1 MTQLL
6 ALSQLKQVVTTI
18 DEASAFSR
26 RKGGDCINKVA
37 TLKQMLYTKLGF
49 PDTEDRE
56 YKYGLVSWEKL
67 NIAWFADPDP
77 RKFSIFT
84 FDYESLFCGFIVLL
98 YMEENHKDVEQM
110 LAYLQEVDIEDFY
123 SELEGYTEYEYL
135 YDNLRMYLEEFYTA
149 KTNEEFST
157 EDIRTMLMSYVCF
170 AEAIRCFLS
179 GEELT
184 AQYNRLVYSHSVQYV
199 LNTFIE
205 DHERLGM
212 TRVALQKGGLRVLL
226 YFYLVRQY
234 SSEQETSLLF
244 ADLCFSNTMNNNSLE
259 LQYLEQE
266 LEHITCGTEAK
277 DISYLYEEGIE
288 PGEAA
293 ELQIK
298 CGSHLYI
305 FNVSFNETYLRDSEY
320 LLTNLYQNYVGEEI
334 R

>member
-1 MTQLL
+1 MTQSLT
-6 ALSQLKQVVTTI
+6 LSQIKQAVATI
-18 DEASAFSR
+18 DKASTFSR
-26 RKGGDCINKVA
+26 QKGGDYINKVA
-37 TLKQMLYTKLGF
+37 TLKQMFYTKLGF
-49 PDTEDRE
+49 PDTKNR
-56 YKYGLVSWEKL
+56 KCTYGLVSWEQM
-67 NIAWFADPDP
+67 NISWFADPDP
-77 RKFSIFT
+77 CKFSIFT

-110 LAYLQEVDIEDFY
+110 LAYLQEVEIEDFW

-135 YDNLRMYLEEFYTA
+135 YDNLRMCLEEFYAAETDE
-149 KTNEEFST
+149 KFSA

-179 GEELT
+179 REELT

-320 LLTNLYQNYVGEEI
+320 LLTNLYQNYVADQCY
-334 R
+334 